1 MSRMFHRALA
11 LSVIGTAALAV
22 PATAMAADSGSGGTG
37 ETATSVVIH
46 LPQRAQPGEPFT
58 VTARIIPQDGVATP
72 GSPDGDTDATG
83 SPDASADGSTD
94 APDPAPDR
102 WGNMPE
108 T

>member
-1 MSRMFHRALA
+1 MLA
-11 LSVIGTAALAV
+11 SHQTAV
-22 PATAMAADSGSGGTG
+22 P

-94 APDPAPDR
+94 GESIMSTASSMR
-102 WGNMPE
+102 
-108 T
+108 